1 MPADDRAIEVDGLAF
16 EISPAGVD
24 ALLRGEGIAIRL
36 SSLNIHVTEA
46 ALNAI
51 LARFAPEG
59 QPDAL
64 QAKLSSAGVA
74 IDRRDGNKHL
84 HLDLAVTNLQLRL
97 ADGELHVEG
106 GGR

>member
-24 ALLRGEGIAIRL
+24 ALLRGEGIAVRL

-51 LARFAPEG
+51 LARLAPEG
-59 QPDAL
+59 QPGAM
-64 QAKLSSAGVA
+64 QAKLSPEGVA
-74 IDRRDGNKHL
+74 IDRRDGNKNL
-84 HLDLAVTNLQLRL
+84 HLDVAVTNLHLRL
-97 ADGELHVEG
+97 ADGELHLESG
-106 GGR
+106 GS